1 MELLD
6 RVVKALTDKGYKPHF
21 IQYQSDTKER
31 VGNRTIDVHETQRIN
46 HRKLDNV
53 TVTIEVVEWNGHTG
67 KRIAK
72 IKVPKDASDKVIN
85 NRVEQA
91 IAVYNG

>member
-6 RVVKALTDKGYKPHF
+6 RVVKALTDKGYKPLSV
-21 IQYQSDTKER
+21 QYHVTGEK
-31 VGNRTIDVHETQRIN
+31 VGNRSIDVHETQRIN

-53 TVTIEVVEWNGHTG
+53 TVTIDVNEWNGCTG
-67 KRIAK
+67 HRIAR
-72 IKVPKDASDKVIN
+72 IKVPKDASDRVLN